1 MKKTVLVVLI
11 AAAGGPSFG
20 SVSTN
25 VPLYHWSYAAIDKL
39 IGEGLIDSAM
49 AGTKPFSRLE
59 MARLISEA
67 DAAVE
72 RQGEK
77 NQVILAVLDRL
88 EKEFRSELNQVES
101 VRTGSS
107 EDYFKPLEDPYVRF
121 VHGDDHFDLENQS
134 GDRFD
139 KGGNTRLGF
148 DSRMSAFDTLAFYV
162 HPEHRSPSLDSQWEV
177 VEAYG
182 KASLGKIEIEAG
194 RDSMWWGPGY
204 HGSML
209 MSNNARPFTMLKV
222 SNPVPT
228 QLPWV
233 FERLGP
239 FKAVYF
245 LTELEESRD
254 HPHARM
260 TGLRLSVKPH
270 PSLELGGSRTIM
282 FGGGGLPGIGAK
294 DYIQVF
300 WPTHEQR
307 ENNQLASFDVSV
319 VVHCAEWLPL
329 RTVRVFADVAG
340 EDEAGYLPSKHGGLY
355 GMLLSDLLKTGRTD
369 LRVEYANNHVQGWP
383 NVFYTHGVYTSGYT
397 YRGRVIGHFMDTDAE
412 DLFVRATH
420 YLSPDLVL
428 GANFERLQGNRSGT
442 PRPVTC
448 RYGADLS
455 WFAPRNCQFQVAYRY
470 EQTTLDPESGTNHVL
485 DLSLVYDF

>member
-1 MKKTVLVVLI
+1 MALICTVGT
-11 AAAGGPSFG
+11 A

-49 AGTKPFSRLE
+49 VGTKPFSRLE

-162 HPEHRSPSLDSQWEV
+162 HPEYRSPSHDSQWEV

-182 KASLGKIEIEAG
+182 KTSLGKLEIEVG

-204 HGSML
+204 HGSL
-209 MSNNARPFTMLKV
+209 WMSNNARPFTMLKV
-222 SNPVPT
+222 SNPKPI
-228 QLPWV
+228 QLPWILD
-233 FERLGP
+233 RLGP

-245 LTELEESRD
+245 LTELEENRD
-254 HPHARM
+254 HPHTRL
-260 TGLRLSVKPH
+260 TGIRLSVKPH
-270 PSLELGGSRTIM
+270 PGIELGGSRAIM
-282 FGGGGLPGIGAK
+282 FGGGDVPGIGVK
-294 DYIQVF
+294 DYLQIF
-300 WPTHEQR
+300 WPMNIQGY
-307 ENNQLASFDVSV
+307 ENQVASIDASWRIRLPAWIPARSARLYVDYGGEDAAGFHQYRPLLGLQLADV
-319 VVHCAEWLPL
+319 L
-329 RTVRVFADVAG
+329 R
-340 EDEAGYLPSKHGGLY
+340 
-355 GMLLSDLLKTGRTD
+355 TGRTD
-369 LRVEYANNHVQGWP
+369 LRIEYNNNHVGRFP
-383 NVFYTHGVYTSGYT
+383 NVFYNHGLYHSGYT
-397 YRGRVIGHFMDTDAE
+397 YNGRVIGHFMGTDSH
-412 DLFVRATH
+412 DLLVRATH
-420 YLSPDLVL
+420 YLWPDLVL
-428 GANFERLQGNRSGT
+428 GTDFERLEHNLSGT
-442 PRPVTC
+442 PRPMTY
-448 RYGADLS
+448 RYGADLA
-455 WFAPRNCQFQVAYRY
+455 WFSARSFQIRAAYRY
-470 EQTTLDPESGTNHVL
+470 EDTRVDATSDINHILDVC
-485 DLSLVYDF
+485 LVYDF